1 MLKKVN
7 DQNTWNELMLDLES
21 SLIEIQEENKQLK
34 ESLNSILG
42 ILKKTLEGV
51 SNEHRNV

>member
-21 SLIEIQEENKQLK
+21 SLIEVQKENKQLK

>member
-1 MLKKVN
+1 MLKKVK

-34 ESLNSILG
+34 ESLNSILN

>member
-1 MLKKVN
+1 MLKKFN

-51 SNEHRNV
+51 SK

>member
-7 DQNTWNELMLDLES
+7 DQNTWNEIMLDLES

-34 ESLNSILG
+34 ESLNSILN